1 MEGIFYAYSGFLLK
15 STFALFF
22 LRTPKKA
29 VDSGEH
35 EFKVKIG
42 EFAHLGFSYL
52 LTPNSEIA
60 LRIAAKLN

>member
-1 MEGIFYAYSGFLLK
+1 MHTLDFYSNPLLL
-15 STFALFF
+15 FFF